1 MNNLKF
7 SVAAA
12 CAVFAA
18 LVLPTAPSDAQTL
31 RFTPSLPSA
40 GTRTGAANA
49 VQRSADFI
57 VAVVN
62 SEPITNNEVRA
73 RVVRF
78 EQQQSQRG
86 GAMPSRADLMQ
97 QVLERLISERAQV
110 QVARDNGIKIDE
122 PALNTAVQNVARQ
135 NQLTV
140 DELRKRLEADGI
152 SYSQFRS
159 GIQDEMLLGRVRERE
174 VERRVNISES
184 DLDQFIAEIKGNPA
198 GGEVEINL
206 AQILIAVPES
216 ASPEQVQVL
225 QARADTAAQRARAG
239 EDFAALAR
247 RLSQAPDSANGGQ
260 MGLRPADRYPGLFI
274 EATQAT
280 AAGGIA
286 GPVRSGAGF
295 HILKVVEKKQQSA
308 LPVSVAQ
315 TRARHIL
322 LRVNAQLSETAAR
335 TRLVELRRRIM
346 AREISFEAAAK
357 EFSQDG
363 SAPEGGDLGW
373 ANAGQFVPEFEEVMN
388 SLAPNA
394 LSEPVVT
401 RFGVHLIAV
410 QERRQADISPKEQRE
425 LARASLREKKA
436 EEAFVVWAQ
445 EVRGRAYVELREP
458 PQ

>member
-184 DLDQFIAEIKGNPA
+184 DLDQFIAELKGNPA

-225 QARADTAAQRARAG
+225 QTRADTAAQRARAG

-280 AAGGIA
+280 AVGGIA

-335 TRLVELRRRIM
+335 TRLVELRRRIL

-425 LARASLREKKA
+425 LARASLREKKS

-445 EVRGRAYVELREP
+445 EVRGRAYVELRDP